1 MNFDDFMTTIGLLI
15 KEVRIGKKSTLYEL
29 AFKTGIVADHIQ
41 KIESFKHGGI
51 QLLTYAKILHGL
63 ECGLSFKTKNMQG
76 ESLKL
81 SSEFENILDC
91 IFFGLTKDKEYQYL
105 TYKPSVLLNEIAQQV
120 RMKRNKLNLSQNKLA
135 EISGMS
141 NTTIYRI
148 ESGTHNISLH
158 SLYKLCNSLKK
169 FK

>member
-15 KEVRIGKKSTLYEL
+15 KEVRIGKKYTLYEL
-29 AFKTGIVADHIQ
+29 AFMTDIVADHIQ

-63 ECGLSFKTKNMQG
+63 ECGLSFKTKSKHDT
-76 ESLKL
+76 SLAV
-81 SSEFENILDC
+81 SFEFENLLDC
-91 IFFGLTKDKEYQYL
+91 MFFGLTRDKEYQYL
-105 TYKPSVLLNEIAQQV
+105 TYKPSLLLTEIAQQV

-158 SLYKLCNSLKK
+158 SLYKLCNSIKN